1 MSQVVTPA
9 QIEKRLYDLSKEVDQ
24 AHDALV
30 ACESDFHNR
39 TAEYEVAMAKS
50 RMALAGK
57 SSPGGRNFTVGERE
71 DMAVIENEAAHY
83 ALAIV
88 EAQVKAARANVNR
101 LKTQVEIARSMSA
114 SVRSSMDLA

>member
-9 QIEKRLYDLSKEVDQ
+9 QIEKRLYELSKEVDQ

-30 ACESDFHNR
+30 ECESAFHGG
-39 TAEYEVAMAKS
+39 TAQYEVAMAKS

-57 SSPGGRNFTVGERE
+57 SSPGGRNYTVGERE
-71 DMAVIENEAAHY
+71 DIAVIENEELHY
-83 ALAIV
+83 QLAIK